1 MTARQAPGS
10 QAPGWWAA
18 RGGGPGGRRALR
30 LTLTGSLTV
39 LLAAG
44 LAAGPG
50 RTAGAATARPAA
62 TAGRTAPILAV
73 ARAGRTASILA
84 VARASRTAPIP
95 PPRHRGALRV
105 TGRLRDGGTVTAAG
119 LSWRPPPLPRGDR
132 LLSFEVGYSW
142 RSCPVSGPC
151 RKAADTTATPFAA
164 RSYIVGHADTGRR
177 LKLTETAAEVV
188 ETDPATFSFTVI
200 RASVSAATS
209 RTAGGYRAGRRP
221 RTEFVNGTPERR
233 TASREEYFQVDPP
246 HYNSGDG
253 QPAQL
258 YRIDRRPW
266 RALPASRVFY
276 TGQLSLGRHVVSVRT
291 ANRAGAST
299 AAFGWRVV
307 AMPAP
312 APCRRPV
319 RLASARPASAR
330 GPGSGGRASR
340 GGCWYPPHLAAN
352 RRPMRWDWQIG
363 RVTPLQR
370 TGARA
375 VDIYDI
381 DGFLTTRAQVHA
393 IRTTWRASTLPHP
406 KTVCYLD
413 LAWEDYRPDASPAP
427 RGRYFPAAALGNI
440 YYGYPE
446 ERWVDFR
453 QLDALK
459 PMLNERIAMCARKGF
474 DAVEL
479 DDIDSFDPPS
489 TTGFHLTPGDAQNLL
504 AYAFN
509 EIHRAGLTGLW
520 KNSPYLSWW
529 GRRYADGAVVEE
541 CYVGHACFASQLRGS
556 QQYGITCTGLSGRTP
571 CGWDD
576 FSTDATASQPSGKWV
591 GEAEYD
597 ADHFVC
603 NPGQHCRQARLFST
617 FCRVVYAPPAGFA
630 AVKFDVNLDGKM
642 FYPCPRGR

>member
-1 MTARQAPGS
+1 MTGTPRL
-10 QAPGWWAA
+10 AA
-18 RGGGPGGRRALR
+18 AAG
-30 LTLTGSLTV
+30 LTV
-39 LLAAG
+39 MLAAG

-50 RTAGAATARPAA
+50 PAVAGTGATATVTAA
-62 TAGRTAPILAV
+62 QP
-73 ARAGRTASILA
+73 
-84 VARASRTAPIP
+84 SRTAPIP
-95 PPRHRGALRV
+95 PPRHRGTLRV

-119 LSWRPPPLPRGDR
+119 LSWRPPPLPPGDR

-142 RSCPVSGPC
+142 RSCPASGPC
-151 RKAADTTATPFAA
+151 RKAADTTVTPFAA
-164 RSYIVGHADTGRR
+164 RSYIAGHADTGRR

-200 RASVSAATS
+200 RASVSATTS

-221 RTEFVNGTPERR
+221 RTEFVNGTPERL

-246 HYNSGDG
+246 HYHSGDG
-253 QPAQL
+253 PLAQL

-266 RALPASRVFY
+266 RALPASGVFY
-276 TGQLSLGRHVVSVRT
+276 TGTLSTGRHRVTVRT
-291 ANRAGAST
+291 ANRAGAT
-299 AAFGWRVV
+299 MTAFGWRVV
-307 AMPAP
+307 PMPGP
-312 APCRRPV
+312 ARCRG
-319 RLASARPASAR
+319 A
-330 GPGSGGRASR
+330 
-340 GGCWYPPHLAAN
+340 CWYPPHLAAN

-393 IRTTWRASTLPHP
+393 IRTSWRASTLPHP
-406 KTVCYLD
+406 ETVCYLD

-427 RGRYFPAAALGNI
+427 RGRYVPAAALGNI

-459 PMLNERIAMCARKGF
+459 PLLNERIGMCARKGF

-489 TTGFHLTPGDAQNLL
+489 TTGFQLTPGDAQNLL

-509 EIHRAGLTGLW
+509 QIHRDGLTGLW
-520 KNSPYLSWW
+520 KNSPVLSWW

-576 FSTDATASQPSGKWV
+576 FSTDVTPDQPSGKWV

-617 FCRVVYAPPAGFA
+617 FCRVVYAPPSGFA
-630 AVKFDVNLDGKM
+630 AVKFDVDLDGKM
-642 FYPCPRGR
+642 FYPCPRGK